1 MDEEEEEEKKGQNI
15 GNTLSVNNADLEL
28 SILSASDSIDAAV
41 DVRTRLC
48 VHTCPL
54 YWFNWFIYST
64 YCSFNNLLSC

>member
-1 MDEEEEEEKKGQNI
+1 MDEEEEEEKKEQNI

-48 VHTCPL
+48 VRTCPL
-54 YWFNWFIYST
+54 Y
-64 YCSFNNLLSC
+64 